1 MAFAGIPEDDGSWEV
16 DMTKN
21 MHTIDRTVRIVIAAL
36 LLLAWAFGWVSGWLA
51 GVLVVVAL
59 VFVAT
64 SFVGL
69 CPLYRV
75 LGVNMAERQMQPK
88 R

>member
-1 MAFAGIPEDDGSWEV
+1 MSEEV

-21 MHTIDRTVRIVIAAL
+21 MHSIDRTVRIAIAAL
-36 LLLAWAFGWVSGWLA
+36 LLLAWAFGWISGWLA
-51 GVLVVVAL
+51 AVLGVVAL

-64 SFVGL
+64 SFVGF

-75 LGVNMAERQMQPK
+75 LGVTMAERPMQPK

>member
-1 MAFAGIPEDDGSWEV
+1 MAFAGNPEDDRSGEV

-21 MHTIDRTVRIVIAAL
+21 MHSIDRTVRIVIAAL
-36 LLLAWAFGWVSGWLA
+36 LLLAWAFGWISGWLA
-51 GVLVVVAL
+51 AVLVVVAL
-59 VFVAT
+59 VFVVT
-64 SFVGL
+64 SFVGF